1 MERLG
6 FCVVQGECELPDPA
20 LVMKSLTGGCCGD
33 GGSCAAPSV
42 PGERETNWTSRG

>member
-20 LVMKSLTGGCCGD
+20 FIMKSLTRGCCVAR
-33 GGSCAAPSV
+33 GSHTAPSV